1 MELKGGI
8 ETFYAKTRQHWR
20 KWLEKNHQN
29 AKCIWLIITKKESG
43 ESHFNYHDAVDE
55 ALCFGWIDSK
65 ANKRDDKSYYQYF
78 AKRSPASN
86 WSKVNK
92 LKVAQLT
99 KQGLMAKAGLDAVKV
114 AKERGTWMALNGVDN
129 LVVPPDLQQLLAADN
144 IARYNWAPFSRSSR
158 RGMLEWIF
166 NAKRP
171 ETRQKRIAT
180 TVKLAAQN
188 KKANQYNQ

>member
-8 ETFYAKTRQHWR
+8 ETFYTKARQHWR

-29 AKCIWLIITKKESG
+29 AKCIWLIISKKESE
-43 ESHFNYHDAVDE
+43 ESHVNYLDAVDE

-114 AKERGTWMALNGVDN
+114 AKERGTWMALDEVDN
-129 LVVPPDLQQLLAADN
+129 LVVPPDLQQILEADN
-144 IARYNWAPFSRSSR
+144 IARYNWELFSRSSR

-166 NAKRP
+166 NAKGP

>member
-8 ETFYAKTRQHWR
+8 ETFYAKSRQLWR

-129 LVVPPDLQQLLAADN
+129 LVVPPDLQQLLEADN
-144 IARYNWAPFSRSSR
+144 IARYNWELFSRSSR